1 MRKSLLRWLA
11 LPLLAAQAAATSAQD
26 VAAFSGDWRGQAQWY
41 ATVDAKPDTQGHSVG
56 MLVLSI
62 DPRGKLVVSASDM
75 GCTGLGLFAAGPMP
89 SIKTVDITFS
99 GCSYAGYN
107 RRFGGTMLL
116 QEQGRRLK
124 LQFNAQNIGL
134 GKRTAFFELKGALSR

>member
-1 MRKSLLRWLA
+1 MPKTLLRWLA
-11 LPLLAAQAAATSAQD
+11 LSMFVAQAAAASAQD
-26 VAAFSGDWRGQAQWY
+26 LAAFSGDWRGQVQWY

-56 MLVLSI
+56 ILVLSI

-75 GCTGLGLFAAGPMP
+75 GCTGLGLFSAGPMP

-124 LQFNAQNIGL
+124 IRFSAQNIGL
-134 GKRTAFFELKGALSR
+134 GRKTAFFELKGALSR